1 MRLGS
6 AARVA
11 AAATGII
18 AVVYVLGV
26 VVLNLV
32 VSARLAQQNDN
43 RLADRLAA
51 ASHDQGVSQRAPRTF
66 RGAGDGDADS
76 APVFFWLLGARQAV
90 TAQSP
95 GAPVLP
101 TRPFGGQRPRGGLAV
116 TVNAGRA
123 GPFRLEM
130 TPDGTSWLVA
140 GQSLA
145 GVAHTKRLLLY
156 AQVLAGP
163 FVLLAMFF
171 GCLAV
176 GQRALAPVEKSR
188 RRQLEFTADA
198 SHELRTPLSVIR
210 AETDVAL
217 SSPRDAAGYRDA
229 LVRIQGESVRLRH
242 LVDDMLWLARIDSR
256 PPPPGDEP
264 VDLATL
270 AGACADR
277 FRAVGPAIT
286 AETPA
291 RPTLINAPPEW
302 IDQLAGVLMDNA
314 CRYAGPDGAVRIGVR
329 THGSSISLTVEDS
342 GPGIVEAE
350 RPRLFDRFHRA
361 TEQGSGAGLGLAIGD
376 SIVRST
382 GGRWHI
388 GDSPLGGALMMVTWK
403 RNPAPHRLAAQRI
416 RTGGPGVSAVA
427 GSGPAEGAAAPAN
440 RSPGASVSSRPA
452 PTGRSHP
459 GC

>member
-1 MRLGS
+1 VRLGP

-11 AAATGII
+11 ATATGII

-26 VVLNLV
+26 IVLNLV

-51 ASHDQGVSQRAPRTF
+51 ASHDPDVFSQRAPRTF
-66 RGAGDGDADS
+66 RGAGDDDADS
-76 APVFFWLLGARQAV
+76 APVFFWLLDARQTV
-90 TAQSP
+90 TAHSP
-95 GAPVLP
+95 AAPALP
-101 TRPFGGQRPRGGLAV
+101 TRPLGGQQPRDGLAV

-123 GPFRLEM
+123 DPFRLKI
-130 TPDGTSWLVA
+130 TRDGAGWLVA

-156 AQVLAGP
+156 AEVLAGP
-163 FVLLAMFF
+163 FLLLAMFF
-171 GCLAV
+171 GCLVV
-176 GQRALAPVEKSR
+176 GQRALAPVEQSR

-210 AETDVAL
+210 AEADVAL
-217 SSPRDAAGYRDA
+217 STPRDAAGYQDA

-242 LVDDMLWLARIDSR
+242 LVDDMLWLARFDSQ
-256 PPPPGDEP
+256 PPPPRDEP
-264 VDLATL
+264 VDLVTL
-270 AGACADR
+270 AQACADR
-277 FRAVGPAIT
+277 FRAVGPAII
-286 AETPA
+286 AETAGPA
-291 RPTLINAPPEW
+291 LISAPPEW

-314 CRYAGPDGAVRIGVR
+314 CRYAGPDGVVRIGVR
-329 THGSSISLTVEDS
+329 AHDSRVSLTVEDS

-350 RPRLFDRFHRA
+350 RPRLFDRFHRV
-361 TEQGSGAGLGLAIGD
+361 TGQGSGAGLGLAIGN

-403 RNPAPHRLAAQRI
+403 RDAAPHRLAAQRI
-416 RTGGPGVSAVA
+416 TTGGPGVSA
-427 GSGPAEGAAAPAN
+427 
-440 RSPGASVSSRPA
+440 
-452 PTGRSHP
+452 PTRTARA
-459 GC
+459 

>member
-43 RLADRLAA
+43 RLSDRLAA
-51 ASHDQGVSQRAPRTF
+51 ASHDQDVFGQPTPRMF
-66 RGAGDGDADS
+66 GDAGDGDADS
-76 APVFFWLLGARQAV
+76 EPVFFWLLDARQVV

-95 GAPVLP
+95 GAPELP
-101 TRPFGGQRPRGGLAV
+101 ARPLGGRPPRGGLAV
-116 TVNAGRA
+116 TVNVGRPD
-123 GPFRLEM
+123 PFRLEM
-130 TPDGTSWLVA
+130 TRDGTSWLVA

-145 GVAHTKRLLLY
+145 GLAHTKRLLLY
-156 AQVLAGP
+156 AEILAGP

-171 GCLAV
+171 GCLVV
-176 GQRALAPVEKSR
+176 GQRALAPVEQSR

-217 SSPRDAAGYRDA
+217 STPRDAAAYRDT
-229 LVRIQGESVRLRH
+229 LVRIQGESARLRH
-242 LVDDMLWLARIDSR
+242 LVDDMLWLARFDSR
-256 PPPPGDEP
+256 PPPPDDEP
-264 VDLATL
+264 FDLATL
-270 AGACADR
+270 AKVCADR

-286 AETPA
+286 VEPPGRPA
-291 RPTLINAPPEW
+291 LINAPPEW
-302 IDQLAGVLMDNA
+302 IDQLAGVLVDNA
-314 CRYAGPDGAVRIGVR
+314 CRYAGPDGLVRIGVR
-329 THGSSISLTVEDS
+329 ARGSRISLTVEDS

-361 TEQGSGAGLGLAIGD
+361 TEDGSGSGLGLAIGD

-388 GDSPLGGALMMVTWK
+388 GKSPLGGAFIEVSW
-403 RNPAPHRLAAQRI
+403 RYSQPHRLAAQR
-416 RTGGPGVSAVA
+416 VA
-427 GSGPAEGAAAPAN
+427 AGNAE
-440 RSPGASVSSRPA
+440 
-452 PTGRSHP
+452 
-459 GC
+459 